1 MQYISVFILSLVIFS
16 CKEDLPQAGENEIV
30 IEVGQTTSKKID
42 GKNWT
47 VSFISL
53 DENSL
58 CPKDVQCF
66 WAGRIIVS
74 LKINGVE
81 TKLGAG
87 DLSPRAGETEVQNEL
102 TIDNVKIT
110 LTDSFDPSEGK
121 IQWIRLNFETNF

>member
-1 MQYISVFILSLVIFS
+1 MKCISVFVCVLALFS
-16 CKEDLPQAGENEIV
+16 CKEDLPMAGENEIV

-58 CPKDVQCF
+58 CSKNVQCF
-66 WAGRIIVS
+66 WEGRIIVS
-74 LKINGVE
+74 LKINGAE

-87 DLSPRAGETEVQNEL
+87 DLSPRDGESEVQDEL

-121 IQWIRLNFETNF
+121 IQWIRLNFED